1 MSFIKMNKKE
11 VNSDRIFLDRHDILE
26 SIEINA
32 RIYNEQNNF
41 FKLFAFY
48 GMGGIGKSKLIQKI
62 ESTYRGSPI
71 MPYPYPLEILNQETI
86 PSILLCIRK
95 KFNKTPHFDYALFRY
110 WDYISC
116 DRVDRESLYS
126 ISQKIFNR
134 LGKIVDAAV
143 WQGYLDTECVVR
155 DLIILYEEKVIKDQ
169 S

>member
-1 MSFIKMNKKE
+1 
-11 VNSDRIFLDRHDILE
+11 
-26 SIEINA
+26 
-32 RIYNEQNNF
+32 
-41 FKLFAFY
+41 
-48 GMGGIGKSKLIQKI
+48 MGGIGKSKLIQKI

-71 MPYPYPLEILNQETI
+71 MQYPYPLEILNQETI

-169 S
+169 EKETVSALLQDKIEDFYILK